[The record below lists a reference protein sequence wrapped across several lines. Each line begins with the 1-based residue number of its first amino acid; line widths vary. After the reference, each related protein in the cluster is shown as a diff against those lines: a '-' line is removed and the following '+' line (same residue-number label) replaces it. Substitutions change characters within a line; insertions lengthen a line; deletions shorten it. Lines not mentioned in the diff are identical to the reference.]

1 MTYYEE
7 YKSKLRTPE
16 EAVRVVK
23 DGDWIDYTI
32 SQGQP
37 VLLDEAL
44 AKRKG
49 EVKDVNCRGYFMF
62 EPIRIVE
69 DDPEHESFTYHSWYT
84 AGVERKYW
92 NQGLIDHIPM
102 IYSNQSS
109 YYRSGLCRVNVA
121 MICVSPMDDEGYFN
135 LHFTVA
141 TSKPVLDAADIV
153 IVEVNE
159 HLPRV
164 MGLKERLDGGIDVA
178 RIHISEV
185 DYIVEG
191 EHHPMVEI
199 KSPPPSPEEVAIAN
213 FIAPEIPDRAVLQ
226 LGVGGMPNILGEH
239 LAKSDIKDLGCHSEL
254 ITDAFFNLYEQ
265 GKLTNAHKEVY
276 NGRSVFGICAG
287 SQSLY
292 DWINEN
298 PECGGDM
305 VSHVNDPY
313 VIGQLSNVI
322 AINGCVSADLYGQV
336 CSESVG
342 TRHISGTGGQVDFVT
357 GAYRSPGGKA
367 FLCMNSA
374 YKDKEGKLHSNV
386 LPKFT
391 RGEIVTTPRSET
403 HYIVTDQGCVNLAG
417 RTVWERAELM
427 ISIAHPD
434 FRDELIA
441 EAEKQG
447 IWRRSNK
454 R

>member
-1 MTYYEE
+1 M
-7 YKSKLRTPE
+7 
-16 EAVRVVK
+16 
-23 DGDWIDYTI
+23 
-32 SQGQP
+32 
-37 VLLDEAL
+37 
-44 AKRKG
+44 
-49 EVKDVNCRGYFMF
+49 
-62 EPIRIVE
+62 
-69 DDPEHESFTYHSWYT
+69 
-84 AGVERKYW
+84 
-92 NQGLIDHIPM
+92 
-102 IYSNQSS
+102 
-109 YYRSGLCRVNVA
+109 
-121 MICVSPMDDEGYFN
+121 
-135 LHFTVA
+135 
-141 TSKPVLDAADIV
+141 
-153 IVEVNE
+153 
-159 HLPRV
+159 
-164 MGLKERLDGGIDVA
+164 
-178 RIHISEV
+178 
-185 DYIVEG
+185 
-191 EHHPMVEI
+191 
-199 KSPPPSPEEVAIAN
+199 AIAN

-276 NGRSVFGICAG
+276 KGRSVFGICAG

-292 DWINEN
+292 DWINDN

-342 TRHISGTGGQVDFVT
+342 TRQISGTGGQIDFVT
-357 GAYRSPGGKA
+357 GAYMSKGGKA

-374 YKDKEGKLHSNV
+374 YKDKNGKLHSNI

-391 RGEIVTTPRSET
+391 NGDIITTPRSQT
-403 HYIVTDQGCVNLAG
+403 HYLVTDQGIVNLAG
-417 RTVWERAELM
+417 RTTWERAELM

-434 FRDELIA
+434 FRDDLIKAA
-441 EAEKQG
+441 EEQG
-447 IWRRSNK
+447 IWKGSNK

>member
-1 MTYYEE
+1 MSYYEE

-16 EAVRVVK
+16 EAVMAVK
-23 DGDWIDYTI
+23 DGDWIDYVI

-37 VLLDEAL
+37 VLLDAAL

-49 EVKDVNCRGYFMF
+49 QVKNVNCRGYFMF
-62 EPIRIVE
+62 EPLRIVE
-69 DDPEHESFTYHSWYT
+69 DDPEHESFTYHSWYM
-84 AGVERKYW
+84 AGLERKYW
-92 NQGLIDHIPM
+92 AQGLISHIPM
-102 IYSNQSS
+102 IYRNQSS
-109 YYRSGLCRVNVA
+109 YYQLGYCKVNVA

-141 TSKPVLDAADIV
+141 TAKPVLDAADIV

-159 HLPRV
+159 HLPRIR
-164 MGLKERLDGGIDVA
+164 GLAERREAGIDPN

-199 KSPPPSPEEVAIAN
+199 KSPPPTPEEVAIAD

-226 LGVGGMPNILGEH
+226 LGVGGMPNVLGEY
-239 LAKSDIKDLGCHSEL
+239 LARSDIKDLGCHSEL
-254 ITDAFFNLYEQ
+254 ITDAFYNLYEQ
-265 GKLTNAHKEVY
+265 GKLPNAHKEIY
-276 NGRSVFGICAG
+276 KGRSVFGICAG

-292 DWINEN
+292 DWLNDN
-298 PECGGDM
+298 PDCGGDM

-313 VIGQLSNVI
+313 VIGQMSNVI

-342 TRHISGTGGQVDFVT
+342 TRQISGTGGQIDFVT
-357 GAYRSPGGKA
+357 GAYMSPGGKA

-374 YKDKEGKLHSNV
+374 YTDKKGVLHSNIK
-386 LPKFT
+386 PRFT
-391 RGEIVTTPRSET
+391 EGDIVSTPRSQT
-403 HYIVTDQGCVNLAG
+403 HYLVTDQGIVNLAG
-417 RTVWERAELM
+417 RTTWERAELM

-434 FRDELIA
+434 FRDELIRAA
-441 EAEKQG
+441 EEQG
-447 IWRRSNK
+447 IWKLSNK

>member
-1 MTYYEE
+1 MSYFEE

-16 EAVRVVK
+16 EAVQVVK

-37 VLLDEAL
+37 VLLDAAL

-49 EVKDVNCRGYFMF
+49 QVKNVNCRGYFMF
-62 EPIRIVE
+62 EPLRIVE
-69 DDPEHESFTYHSWYT
+69 DDPEHESFTYHSWYM
-84 AGVERKYW
+84 AGLERKYW
-92 NQGLIDHIPM
+92 AQGLISHIPM
-102 IYSNQSS
+102 IYRNQSS
-109 YYRSGLCRVNVA
+109 YYQLGYCKVNVA

-141 TSKPVLDAADIV
+141 TAKPVLDAADIV

-159 HLPRV
+159 HLPRIR
-164 MGLKERLDGGIDVA
+164 GLAERREAGIDPN

-199 KSPPPSPEEVAIAN
+199 KSPPPTPEEVAIAD

-226 LGVGGMPNILGEH
+226 LGVGGMPNVLGEY
-239 LAKSDIKDLGCHSEL
+239 LARSDIKDLGCHSEL
-254 ITDAFFNLYEQ
+254 ITDAFYNLYEQ
-265 GKLTNAHKEVY
+265 GKLTNAHKEIY
-276 NGRSVFGICAG
+276 KGRSVFGICAG

-292 DWINEN
+292 DWLNDN
-298 PECGGDM
+298 PDCGGDM

-313 VIGQLSNVI
+313 VIGQMSNVI

-342 TRHISGTGGQVDFVT
+342 TRQISGTGGQIDFVT
-357 GAYRSPGGKA
+357 GAYMSPGGKA

-374 YKDKEGKLHSNV
+374 YTDKKGVLHSNIK
-386 LPKFT
+386 PRFT
-391 RGEIVTTPRSET
+391 EGDIVSTPRSQT
-403 HYIVTDQGCVNLAG
+403 HYLVTDQGIVNLAG
-417 RTVWERAELM
+417 RTTWERAELM

-434 FRDELIA
+434 FRDELIRAA
-441 EAEKQG
+441 EEQG
-447 IWRRSNK
+447 IWKLSNK